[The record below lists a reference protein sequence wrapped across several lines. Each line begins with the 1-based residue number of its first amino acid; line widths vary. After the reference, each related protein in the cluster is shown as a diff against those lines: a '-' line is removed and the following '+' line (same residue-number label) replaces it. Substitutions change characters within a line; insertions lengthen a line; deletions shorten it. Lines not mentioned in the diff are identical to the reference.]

1 MSHLRDFSEKIQL
14 NKKDIVL
21 DNLYRMTVQS
31 PPLLKRPEAQAGDI
45 YSLDRIFL
53 SPIENRESWSFQELR
68 SRSFPFYSFF
78 QMRALLHRELL
89 GCRIELEGLS
99 SKDRQEISRLGMKTG
114 FESLVE
120 KIFIPEFA
128 ERGTSAKAEPVD
140 IIHSLHPEKSFA
152 SFFSDR
158 KMMNVSA
165 GGILKSG
172 RFDFYKI
179 TEHLFRLYSLEK
191 KSGFMYLRSTANSY
205 LYFLNPENKKRIF
218 YAQAR
223 EEMDLSFAF
232 AYIETENESIS

>member
-1 MSHLRDFSEKIQL
+1 
-14 NKKDIVL
+14 
-21 DNLYRMTVQS
+21 MTVQS

-53 SPIENRESWSFQELR
+53 CPLENRESWSFQELR
-68 SRSFPFYSFF
+68 NRTFSFYSFF
-78 QMRALLHRELL
+78 LMRALLHSELL
-89 GCRIELEGLS
+89 GSRIELDSLS
-99 SKDRQEISRLGMKTG
+99 SRDRQEISRLGMKNG
-114 FESLVE
+114 FEKLVE

-128 ERGTSAKAEPVD
+128 VKGSSEETVPQD
-140 IIHSLHPEKSFA
+140 IIQNIHPEKSFS

-158 KMMNVSA
+158 KSMNVSA
-165 GGILKSG
+165 GGILESG

-179 TEHLFRLYSLEK
+179 TEHLFRMYSLEK
-191 KSGFMYLRSTANSY
+191 KTGFMYLRSSANSY

-223 EEMDLSFAF
+223 EDMNLPFAF